1 MERDIQEARLN
12 EIADQ
17 WARLEPEGN
26 EAARQTLYIE
36 LFTLAFQLYDTS
48 GAMWVVDAFEEAIEK
63 FDPARALFS
72 HYFAH
77 LLKKRR
83 IDAHR
88 YEQRHSPTG
97 ISLDDLVGK
106 KDQVELGKLLEDIHA
121 ENPEHAI
128 MKEFKFLELTSMILN
143 FTQCHLGKSGN
154 EIRRNWYRIFYT
166 EDITDTL
173 KTKSLR
179 FVHERDVFAAINQS
193 YLDYYMSA
201 PCTTMKQ
208 IQVIP
213 LRPYCQVVPEREGRT
228 EETPVPIPSD
238 VSLSYLR
245 RCEGKR
251 VGKSTRSNQMK
262 FYEEEKKLMRS
273 C

>member
-83 IDAHR
+83 LDAYR

-143 FTQCHLGKSGN
+143 FTQCHPGKSGN
-154 EIRRNWYRIFYT
+154 ETRRNWYRIFYT

-201 PCTTMKQ
+201 PCTTMEQ

-251 VGKSTRSNQMK
+251 VGSSTRSRQMK
-262 FYEEEKKLMRS
+262 FYKEEKELMRS